1 MTKPNGHF
9 YEFGPFCVD
18 TRKRLLLRGGQT
30 APITPKAFDILLAL
44 IENRDEALSKDE
56 LMQAVWRDT
65 VVEENNLTRNIST
78 LRRALGER
86 PNEHQYVVTIPG
98 RGYQFVADVREF
110 VVEDSHAAVERAG
123 RAEAASEK
131 AFSTLRAEPDG
142 KNGNGRRFKVFSL
155 SALSLL
161 IVSATYILLWPPR
174 FDEKIP
180 FQNIEMTRLTNARSV
195 RGVISPDGNHI
206 VYWATENGRQGLW
219 RREIATDNIQE
230 LVKPDKGIYHDLAL
244 SPDGDYAYFVRSSE
258 KESAL
263 RALYR
268 VSLFGGATVKLI
280 EDLNGKFTL
289 SPDGKQVA
297 FRRDYNSQEKC
308 ALIIANVDG
317 SDERRL
323 ATRPLSEPYGYP
335 AWAPNGETI
344 VCSIG
349 NAGREGDHM
358 GIAEVRLEDGAE
370 RFLTPQKWF
379 VVREKAWLR
388 DGSGLLFDAQM
399 AGNPRSQIWRLSYPG
414 GEARQVANG
423 LDNCGAMSL
432 TADSKTMTC
441 SQREFI
447 SDIWLAPEGDASRAR
462 NIGVGGGSSWT
473 PDGRIVYDSMVSGAR
488 DLWIMNQDG
497 TDRKKLTSGPGAK
510 HSPKVTPDG
519 RHIVFTSNRTGAV
532 QIWRMDIDGDNHV
545 QLTHG
550 SGARWCDVS
559 PDGKWV
565 VYTAVDDE
573 SIWKVPVAG
582 GEPVRGASGHYAYRP
597 SVSPD
602 GKLIAYHHK
611 ERRSSAKY
619 KIAVIP
625 FEGGQ
630 PVRMFDPPR
639 DDFSTWDIIWTADG
653 KALLYEAVH
662 NGASNIWR
670 QPLDGGPHRQ
680 LTNFRSD
687 SIFSFSRSRDGK
699 HLICSRGGWISD
711 LVRVRDLSGW

>member
-1 MTKPNGHF
+1 
-9 YEFGPFCVD
+9 
-18 TRKRLLLRGGQT
+18 
-30 APITPKAFDILLAL
+30 
-44 IENRDEALSKDE
+44 
-56 LMQAVWRDT
+56 
-65 VVEENNLTRNIST
+65 
-78 LRRALGER
+78 
-86 PNEHQYVVTIPG
+86 
-98 RGYQFVADVREF
+98 
-110 VVEDSHAAVERAG
+110 
-123 RAEAASEK
+123 
-131 AFSTLRAEPDG
+131 
-142 KNGNGRRFKVFSL
+142 
-155 SALSLL
+155 
-161 IVSATYILLWPPR
+161 
-174 FDEKIP
+174 
-180 FQNIEMTRLTNARSV
+180 
-195 RGVISPDGNHI
+195 
-206 VYWATENGRQGLW
+206 
-219 RREIATDNIQE
+219 
-230 LVKPDKGIYHDLAL
+230 
-244 SPDGDYAYFVRSSE
+244 
-258 KESAL
+258 
-263 RALYR
+263 
-268 VSLFGGATVKLI
+268 
-280 EDLNGKFTL
+280 
-289 SPDGKQVA
+289 
-297 FRRDYNSQEKC
+297 
-308 ALIIANVDG
+308 
-317 SDERRL
+317 
-323 ATRPLSEPYGYP
+323 
-335 AWAPNGETI
+335 
-344 VCSIG
+344 
-349 NAGREGDHM
+349 
-358 GIAEVRLEDGAE
+358 
-370 RFLTPQKWF
+370 
-379 VVREKAWLR
+379 
-388 DGSGLLFDAQM
+388 
-399 AGNPRSQIWRLSYPG
+399 
-414 GEARQVANG
+414 
-423 LDNCGAMSL
+423 
-432 TADSKTMTC
+432 
-441 SQREFI
+441 
-447 SDIWLAPEGDASRAR
+447 
-462 NIGVGGGSSWT
+462 
-473 PDGRIVYDSMVSGAR
+473 
-488 DLWIMNQDG
+488 MNQDG